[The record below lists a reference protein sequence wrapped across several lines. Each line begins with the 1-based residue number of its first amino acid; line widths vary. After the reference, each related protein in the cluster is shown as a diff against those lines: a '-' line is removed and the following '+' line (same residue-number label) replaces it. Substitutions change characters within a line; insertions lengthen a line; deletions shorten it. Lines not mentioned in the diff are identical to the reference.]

1 MSKIKKVKLMDKI
14 EQMII
19 LDAPKYMINDVVQV
33 YEDTTGLRTGKIK
46 VTKTPIVW
54 DKVSHV
60 WRLAA

>member
-1 MSKIKKVKLMDKI
+1 MDKI